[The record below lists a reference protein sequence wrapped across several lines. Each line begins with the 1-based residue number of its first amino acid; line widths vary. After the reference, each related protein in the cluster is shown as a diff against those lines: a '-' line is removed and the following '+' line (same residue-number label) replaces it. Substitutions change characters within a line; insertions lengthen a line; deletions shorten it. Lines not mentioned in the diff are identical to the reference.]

1 MRQDEIFPSSLLFI
15 GSTTI
20 WKSSST
26 IYAKLAVL
34 LLLLS
39 VEWVAK
45 DGEISLSKLSISK
58 EDITRRQLAK
68 SRVQCEGMPPRNKSI
83 C

>member
-1 MRQDEIFPSSLLFI
+1 MRQDEIFPSSPLFI

-26 IYAKLAVL
+26 IYAKLAV
-34 LLLLS
+34 LLLS